1 MPATSIADTTK
12 ISGFIGACLVD
23 GDSGLMLASEGGGR
37 LDMNMVAALNT
48 DFVKAKQNAIDELGL
63 NQGIEDILITLEKQ
77 IHLIRPL
84 DRNRGMFIYVALD
97 KGTANLGMARIQL
110 KNIEANLKL

>member
-1 MPATSIADTTK
+1 MSISISDASK
-12 ISGFIGACLVD
+12 ISGFIGACIVD

-63 NQGIEDILITLEKQ
+63 NQYIDDILITLEKQ
-77 IHLIRPL
+77 LHLIRPL
-84 DRNRGMFIYVALD
+84 ERNRSMFIYVALD
-97 KGTANLGMARIQL
+97 KANANLGMARIQL
-110 KNIEANLKL
+110 KSIEKDLKL